1 MWRSQQ
7 VFLNNQRVR
16 LAAAVCCAQR
26 LRHELPFGCVAVV
39 ATQPAPEQPNI
50 VNNGKKQSLQ
60 LLHLFCA
67 EFVNKNLEVNLF

>member
-50 VNNGKKQSLQ
+50 VNNGTKTIVVTSTLV
-60 LLHLFCA
+60 L
-67 EFVNKNLEVNLF
+67 EFVNKNLEENLF